1 MIRVPLPAREPTWAK
16 VVSHGL
22 TLALVFGTI
31 AVLALGFSDLTH
43 ARIRRMFSGFWDQ
56 YIERIIPGEVLGINQ
71 ILDPIIDTN
80 DVLEY
85 KEFNATRWLHS
96 KLPFLFD
103 TGRFLGTVFFGE
115 TDNYFISPLGDAS
128 FRDLKARSVV
138 ANSVGAGSGEFGSID
153 VETINVGN
161 LTVSST
167 KLVQNLNVDQL
178 DNFDGS
184 YYLDLDNETGSCSNC
199 LTTVEIDESTLTI
212 AASNADTLDS
222 LDSTQFLRSDTSDNY
237 TSGTLTINAGTILSV
252 AGDLTIADTNISFT
266 GGNTTFDFAAAAT
279 RTLTITNS
287 NGANVANLSVEGDVS
302 GNTLTSTV
310 ATGTAPLTV
319 ASTTLVANLNA
330 DLLDGQTGSYYL
342 DWLNFTNKP
351 TIVSSVDG
359 VSNNEGDIDLIAG
372 ANITITP
379 NDLANTITFDI
390 DSSGLDAD
398 TLDGLDSLQFLRSD
412 TSDNYT
418 SGTLTFDSGTILL
431 IDSGGTLS
439 VDGEFTTADTTLD
452 FTGGNTTIDLAAAA
466 LRTLTITNSN
476 GANVANLSV

>member
-1 MIRVPLPAREPTWAK
+1 
-16 VVSHGL
+16 
-22 TLALVFGTI
+22 
-31 AVLALGFSDLTH
+31 
-43 ARIRRMFSGFWDQ
+43 
-56 YIERIIPGEVLGINQ
+56 
-71 ILDPIIDTN
+71 
-80 DVLEY
+80 
-85 KEFNATRWLHS
+85 
-96 KLPFLFD
+96 
-103 TGRFLGTVFFGE
+103 
-115 TDNYFISPLGDAS
+115 
-128 FRDLKARSVV
+128 
-138 ANSVGAGSGEFGSID
+138 
-153 VETINVGN
+153 
-161 LTVSST
+161 
-167 KLVQNLNVDQL
+167 
-178 DNFDGS
+178 
-184 YYLDLDNETGSCSNC
+184 
-199 LTTVEIDESTLTI
+199 
-212 AASNADTLDS
+212 
-222 LDSTQFLRSDTSDNY
+222 
-237 TSGTLTINAGTILSV
+237 
-252 AGDLTIADTNISFT
+252 
-266 GGNTTFDFAAAAT
+266 
-279 RTLTITNS
+279 
-287 NGANVANLSVEGDVS
+287 
-302 GNTLTSTV
+302 
-310 ATGTAPLTV
+310 
-319 ASTTLVANLNA
+319 VANLNA

-476 GANVANLSV
+476 GANVANLSVEGDVSGNTLTSTVATGTAPLTVASTTLVANLNADLLDGQTGSYYLDLDNETGTCSNCLTTTEIDESTFTGLNSTNIDDIYLFNTGDTATGDYDFDSGTLFVDSANDLIGIGDTGPDAKLEVLSTTEQLRLTNVDSTTDARFTVSATGDLTLDMLGSGTTDQLVLGDTDILNIGSGIASDVAYNLIANAADAPEEAAISSDNDLYIGGDLEVDGTIY

>member
-1 MIRVPLPAREPTWAK
+1 
-16 VVSHGL
+16 
-22 TLALVFGTI
+22 
-31 AVLALGFSDLTH
+31 
-43 ARIRRMFSGFWDQ
+43 
-56 YIERIIPGEVLGINQ
+56 
-71 ILDPIIDTN
+71 
-80 DVLEY
+80 
-85 KEFNATRWLHS
+85 
-96 KLPFLFD
+96 
-103 TGRFLGTVFFGE
+103 
-115 TDNYFISPLGDAS
+115 
-128 FRDLKARSVV
+128 
-138 ANSVGAGSGEFGSID
+138 
-153 VETINVGN
+153 
-161 LTVSST
+161 
-167 KLVQNLNVDQL
+167 
-178 DNFDGS
+178 
-184 YYLDLDNETGSCSNC
+184 
-199 LTTVEIDESTLTI
+199 
-212 AASNADTLDS
+212 
-222 LDSTQFLRSDTSDNY
+222 
-237 TSGTLTINAGTILSV
+237 
-252 AGDLTIADTNISFT
+252 
-266 GGNTTFDFAAAAT
+266 
-279 RTLTITNS
+279 
-287 NGANVANLSVEGDVS
+287 
-302 GNTLTSTV
+302 
-310 ATGTAPLTV
+310 
-319 ASTTLVANLNA
+319 VANLNA

-476 GANVANLSV
+476 GANVANLSVEGDVSGNTLTSTVATGTAPLTVASTTLVANLNADLLDGQTGSYYLDLDNETGTCSNCLTTTEIDESTFTGLNSTNIDDIYLFNTGDTATGDYDFDSGTLFVDSANDLIGIGDITPDGKLDVEPTGAVTAASYGVNLSNLTTNSTTDGINKYGAYITSTGAWAGSGGTATNNYGLYVDTVSGADNNYGAYFANNVGIGTTTPTSKFQIGTDTVVQQWSGSTPYVLIQGVDNEVATPAFTVKDENLGTMFELTTTGDSTVGRAYFGGNVGILTNAPVGNFSVNTGG